1 MVSWDLSEHRYP
13 FYLHSNITA
22 VPVPLILFISVC
34 HSAIKTVSNGS
45 RLPVV
50 SRRRFETTALVFF
63 NHVSCFF
70 CGAKIAETVHCLKA
84 DR

>member
-1 MVSWDLSEHRYP
+1 MVSWDPSEHRYP
-13 FYLHSNITA
+13 SYLHSNITA

-50 SRRRFETTALVFF
+50 YTQRFETAALVFF
-63 NHVSCFF
+63 NHVPCF